1 MPSSGSGAGRAISG
15 NGAKQGQLEYY
26 SNGDDDAKRKRKEKA
41 TGKAKR
47 KKGNFKI

>member
-1 MPSSGSGAGRAISG
+1 MPSSGSGAGRAL
-15 NGAKQGQLEYY
+15 GAKQGQLEYY

-47 KKGNFKI
+47 KKGKPSFKI